1 MSEVSQC
8 ASRIS
13 TFSLPPTPTS
23 PTRPGSPAK
32 KTSIIGDSSSF
43 LTALAAQ
50 ERRVLELREEL
61 LKAEDDLSRLKK
73 QWATHEAIKK
83 RNEFR
88 HREQLQKL
96 ESATRSS
103 YVECRTGNDSPAP
116 FNSHDRP
123 SAEIE
128 RGGQDEHMDGE
139 QKASRLN
146 STRQTQ
152 RRVFSGSRHTRAL
165 SLLSR
170 VGTTRDTS
178 NPIFQKPSSQTPHL
192 SQTVI
197 PLKRS
202 QTLNTRQPPESATAQ
217 HAPNGQSKEVFIE
230 TGKQLV
236 GDLREGLWTFF
247 EDLRQATVG
256 EEATGDPDLAGKAT
270 LKVGNNARS
279 QGGRRAENKYT
290 VKSLSSGG
298 PGSGCTSSERPRNST
313 PSPQQPIRLA
323 ARIDKIDAQPND
335 GPCGGIKQAV
345 GSDDEDPW
353 DTWDSPVAKRP
364 ASCVHAESV
373 TSDSVASPST
383 RRESP
388 RSSLSSF
395 DAGFIV
401 PPTEISIEKPRD
413 IPWPALTK
421 LAPSNLKMTA
431 STLMNEWEKTIG
443 HSTLEPSASTTLSKA
458 QKAD

>member
-1 MSEVSQC
+1 MSEVPQC
-8 ASRIS
+8 ASCIS

-32 KTSIIGDSSSF
+32 RASIIGDSSSF

-73 QWATHEAIKK
+73 QWATHETIKK

-96 ESATRSS
+96 EPATRSS
-103 YVECRTGNDSPAP
+103 YVECRTRNDGPAP
-116 FNSHDRP
+116 SNSYDRP

-128 RGGQDEHMDGE
+128 RGGQYEHMDGE

-146 STRQTQ
+146 NTRQTQ

-170 VGTTRDTS
+170 VGTTSDTS
-178 NPIFQKPSSQTPHL
+178 NLIFQKPNSQTPHL
-192 SQTVI
+192 SQTI
-197 PLKRS
+197 NPLRRS
-202 QTLNTRQPPESATAQ
+202 QTLNTRQPHEPATAQ

-230 TGKQLV
+230 TGRQLV

-256 EEATGDPDLAGKAT
+256 EEATGDPDLAEKAT

-290 VKSLSSGG
+290 PKSLSSGG
-298 PGSGCTSSERPRNST
+298 PGSGCTSSERPRDST
-313 PSPQQPIRLA
+313 PSPKQPIRLA
-323 ARIDKIDAQPND
+323 ARIERIDAQPND
-335 GPCGGIKQAV
+335 GASGVIKQAV

-388 RSSLSSF
+388 RSSL
-395 DAGFIV
+395 
-401 PPTEISIEKPRD
+401 R
-413 IPWPALTK
+413 
-421 LAPSNLKMTA
+421 
-431 STLMNEWEKTIG
+431 
-443 HSTLEPSASTTLSKA
+443 
-458 QKAD
+458 